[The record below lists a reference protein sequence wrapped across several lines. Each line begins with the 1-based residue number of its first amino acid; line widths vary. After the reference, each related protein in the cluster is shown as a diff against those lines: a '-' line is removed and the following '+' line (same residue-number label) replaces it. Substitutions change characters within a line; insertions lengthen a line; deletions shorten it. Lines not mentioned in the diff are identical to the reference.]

1 MTSTVLETSKT
12 LLSDQDNLKVKPEAV
27 PFEQSVATIGDLHG
41 NVIKLLHFLI
51 KVGVVELSDED
62 YSCFY
67 KLYHTVPATK
77 ESMATFKRLVD
88 SLVIAEKTPFIRLIG
103 DELADRGANDFYTLY
118 LLKKLHD
125 NQVEFDINQSNHTM
139 EFTLAYETEGG
150 IREFVSNLAGNQA
163 NSAVALSES
172 INDGVVTQAEVDELV
187 AIHKKHQR
195 IISYTLSDDGITLYS
210 HAPVDFKV
218 VKALANKF
226 GVEYFD
232 KTPELL
238 AYTIE
243 RINQRYVGIVEQNKL
258 HEYISMG
265 ALYSPESYPVEDYPI
280 EHILWNRNYAALD
293 WQVKPEELDYKISY
307 VYGHDSNVPEKLKGD
322 NIVCLDSL
330 FGKELT
336 PGFEVE
342 ECGEDVKVGWL
353 GSFSVENPILKD
365 KGKQISLAQ
374 FYADAVS
381 QQLKQLCIDYR
392 LHLNNY
398 QAEDGDIKEKTA
410 AITVLID
417 GLENKDLLVTARVE
431 NFKRDFETHR
441 VTLAKTRGNAPE
453 WLTAFFRG
461 IRLAFLKFICQDQTL
476 SDKPCFF
483 MGSHGKL
490 VSEQLSQKIDALSD
504 DSIST
509 ASTPLQA
516 TN

>member
-12 LLSDQDNLKVKPEAV
+12 LLSDPDDLKLKPEAV
-27 PFEQSVATIGDLHG
+27 TFEQSVATIGDLHG
-41 NVIKLLHFLI
+41 NAIKLLHFLT

-67 KLYHTVPATK
+67 DLYHTVPATK
-77 ESMATFKRLVD
+77 ESMAAFKSLVD

-125 NQVEFDINQSNHTM
+125 NKVEFDINQSNHTM

-210 HAPVDFKV
+210 HAPIDFKV

-243 RINQRYVGIVEQNKL
+243 KINQRYVDIVEQNKL
-258 HEYISMG
+258 HEYIFED
-265 ALYSPESYPVEDYPI
+265 ALYAPESYPVEDYPI

-293 WQVKPEELDYKISY
+293 WQAQPEDLDYKISY
-307 VYGHDSNVPEKLKGD
+307 VYGHDSKVPEEIKGD
-322 NIVCLDSL
+322 NIVCLDAL
-330 FGKELT
+330 FGKELM
-336 PGFEVE
+336 PGFEIE
-342 ECGEDVKVGWL
+342 ECGEEVRVGWF
-353 GSFSVENPILKD
+353 GSFAVENPILKD
-365 KGKQISLAQ
+365 KGKQLSLAQ
-374 FYADAVS
+374 LYVFDMP
-381 QQLKQLCIDYR
+381 QQLKQLCVDYR
-392 LHLNNY
+392 SHLDDY
-398 QAEDGDIKEKTA
+398 QVEEVDIKEKTA
-410 AITVLID
+410 AINVLID
-417 GLENKDLLVTARVE
+417 GLENKHLPIKARVE
-431 NFKRDFETHR
+431 NFKRDFEIHR

-490 VSEQLSQKIDALSD
+490 VSEQLSKKIDALSD

-509 ASTPLQA
+509 ASTPLKA
-516 TN
+516 IS